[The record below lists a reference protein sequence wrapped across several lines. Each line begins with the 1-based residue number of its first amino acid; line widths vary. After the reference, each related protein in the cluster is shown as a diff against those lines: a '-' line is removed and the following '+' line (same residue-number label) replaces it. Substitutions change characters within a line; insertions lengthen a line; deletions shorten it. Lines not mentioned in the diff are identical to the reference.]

1 MKLSNEF
8 YKLPFQFDVEK
19 LVQEISVFDESEW
32 FAHHENFRGNS
43 AIPLVSVGGTNN
55 NLFKGAMAETDAL
68 KQSPY
73 MRQVISSFGEVVG
86 RSRLMR
92 LAPRCEV
99 PLHSDI
105 NYHWF
110 NRVRIH
116 VPIVTDPNVIF
127 FCGDKQVHM
136 KAGECWIFD
145 SWRFHRV
152 FNGSDVL
159 RVHLVVDVTGSSQF
173 WQMVKHKAL
182 KYEADNISL
191 PHSRF
196 ISYES
201 AKSVIINTEKFNFPL
216 VMHPGEVDGLVE
228 ALKAD
233 IHSCE
238 TNNVQKAAVFCESL
252 DYFKKDWRQLWSQYG
267 TDQEGWPMYH
277 RLRDNIVRYC
287 TNMTDVKLVSG
298 HTAISVLTHLIAAP
312 CLNAD
317 MIIGANA

>member
-8 YKLPFQFDVEK
+8 YKLPFLFDVEK
-19 LVQEISVFDESEW
+19 LVQEISAFDESEW
-32 FAHHENFRGNS
+32 FAHHENFKGNS
-43 AIPLVSVGGTNN
+43 AIPLVSVEGTNN
-55 NLFKGAMAETDAL
+55 NLFKGAMAETCAL

-92 LAPRCEV
+92 LAPGCEV

-116 VPIVTDPNVIF
+116 IPIVTDPNVIF
-127 FCGDKQVHM
+127 YCGEKQVHM
-136 KAGECWIFD
+136 KTGECWIFD

-159 RVHLVVDVTGSSQF
+159 RVHLVIDICGSSQF
-173 WQMVKHKAL
+173 WHMVKHKAL
-182 KYEADNISL
+182 RYETSNMVL

-196 ISYES
+196 IAYES
-201 AKSVIINTEKFNFPL
+201 GKSSEIKTEKYNFPL
-216 VMHPGEVDGLVE
+216 VMHPGEVDGLIAE
-228 ALKAD
+228 LKSD
-233 IHSCE
+233 IQSCK
-238 TNNVQKAAVFCESL
+238 TNNAKNAAAFCENL

-267 TDQEGWPMYH
+267 IDEEGWPMYH
-277 RLRDNIVRYC
+277 RLRDNIVRC
-287 TNMTDVKLVSG
+287 CANMTDVKLASG
-298 HTAISVLTHLIAAP
+298 HVAISVLTHLIAAP

-317 MIIGANA
+317 MVVGAHS